1 VPYSEILW
9 RIDDRLIHG
18 QIIIGW
24 CVQLPIGRLVV
35 CDDEIARTSW
45 EKNLLLMAAPPDL
58 PTAVHSVAETA
69 GLVEDWTSSKKIT
82 LIIIKSP
89 TVIED
94 LLQYGVTIQKV
105 NVGGIHYREDR
116 KEYLPYIYLSKSEIK
131 IFKKLMSKGINFE
144 CREVPTAHAY
154 NLEKLLKRK

>member
-1 VPYSEILW
+1 
-9 RIDDRLIHG
+9 
-18 QIIIGW
+18 
-24 CVQLPIGRLVV
+24 
-35 CDDEIARTSW
+35 
-45 EKNLLLMAAPPDL
+45 MAAPPDL